1 MAVDLLRE
9 EEALRGCL
17 AALHRR
23 LAEVGFD
30 DLAALLSREPTDQAL
45 ALVDRDEIGRA
56 LERVH
61 RLVEGLATMLGHV
74 QGVRGQKQRLA
85 QASMHRMAER

>member
-1 MAVDLLRE
+1 VAVDLLRE

-17 AALHRR
+17 AALRRR
-23 LAEVGFD
+23 LAEVGVE
-30 DLAALLSREPTDQAL
+30 DLAALLSREPRDPVL
-45 ALVDRDEIGRA
+45 ALVDGDEIGRA

-61 RLVEGLATMLGHV
+61 RLVDGLATMLGHV
-74 QGVRGQKQRLA
+74 QGVRDQKRRLA